1 MSGKIYM
8 IPNLLGES
16 DPINNIPLGVM
27 QQIYEIKVFIV
38 ENIRSARR
46 YLIKI
51 NYPLKSDEI
60 TFYEMNKH
68 NAFDQVEKYIKICL
82 SGINIGIISESGM
95 PGIADPGSLL
105 VRLGHKNNIEIVPL
119 TGPSSIFLALAASG
133 LNGQNFLFHGYL
145 PIQKKERI
153 KKIKE
158 LENKVK
164 IEKQSQIFIETP
176 YRNMSLLSDIVGNCH
191 PSTQLCVACEVSTKQ
206 ENIRTQSISSWKA
219 RLPDLHKKPCVFILG
234 T

>member
-8 IPNLLGES
+8 VPNLLGES
-16 DPINNIPLGVM
+16 DPINNIPSGVI
-27 QQIYEIKVFIV
+27 QKIYEIKVFVV

-51 NYPLKSDEI
+51 NYPLKPDEI

-68 NAFDQVEKYIKICL
+68 NAFDQVEEYIKICL

-105 VRLGHKNNIEIVPL
+105 VRLGHENNIEIVPL

-153 KKIKE
+153 NKIKE
-158 LENKVK
+158 IENKVK
-164 IEKQSQIFIETP
+164 LEKQSQIFIETP
-176 YRNMSLLSDIVGNCH
+176 YRNMTLLSDIIENCH
-191 PSTQLCVACEVSTKQ
+191 PSTRLCVACEISTKK
-206 ENIRTQSISSWKA
+206 EYIRTKSISLWKA
-219 RLPDLHKKPCVFILG
+219 LLPDLHKKPCVFILG